1 MARNYYY
8 LAGSLPMA
16 VFGEKLPMTP
26 EALDETVARLA
37 DPADH
42 ALFRKVALRPTA
54 ETLALPGAAGK
65 FAEWENA
72 LRNAWLEFRRK
83 ERPDAGDFKRNYPD
97 FFAEIGPG
105 LAQAANAANPLD
117 AEMILDRMRW
127 NRLDELEAGHAFD
140 FDRVCI
146 CKLKLL
152 ILAKYACRTPEAG
165 QAALDGIVGRLV
177 PDEKSS
183 TENQK

>member
-8 LAGSLPMA
+8 LAGSLPTA

-37 DPADH
+37 APADY
-42 ALFRKVALRPTA
+42 ALFRKVALLPTP

-105 LAQAANAANPLD
+105 LTQAANAANPLD
-117 AEMILDRMRW
+117 AESILDRMRW
-127 NRLDELEAGHAFD
+127 HRLDELEADHLFD
-140 FDRVCI
+140 FDRVCLY
-146 CKLKLL
+146 KLKLL

-165 QAALDGIVGRLV
+165 QAALDAVVARLA
-177 PDEKSS
+177 PDGEAQ